1 MAKRKN
7 SIGKKTFTSIDPA
20 QLSHMK
26 RVDAIPL
33 LKQVRSLFKK
43 QASTFEKNPNVYSWA
58 YEKMGEWYKD
68 HGEINLRS
76 IKRVDAVAELARLQ
90 DFFKAQSSTLKGSK
104 EILEEQSKRI
114 FGVDEKGKALYKM
127 NTEQAR
133 SYWALYKEY
142 EALSST
148 GFVKNFN
155 SNAIQSVVG
164 EYLIENRDFRD
175 RRQREAVYFTR
186 GDIQE
191 IERRLQKRKE
201 LEEWEFN
208 ETNLDN
214 ILSDEGI
221 D

>member
-1 MAKRKN
+1 MSKG
-7 SIGKKTFTSIDPA
+7 SIGKKKFVSIDPTD
-20 QLSHMK
+20 LSHMK

-33 LKQVRSLFKK
+33 LKQIRSLFKK

-58 YEKMGEWYKD
+58 YEKMAEWYKD
-68 HGEINLRS
+68 HGEIKLRS

-90 DFFKAQSSTLKGSK
+90 DFFKSQSSTLSGSK
-104 EILEEQSKRI
+104 KILEEQSKRI
-114 FGVDEKGKALYKM
+114 FGVDEKGKPLYKM
-127 NTEQAR
+127 NTEQSR

-142 EALSST
+142 ESLAST

-155 SNAIQSVVG
+155 SNTIQSVVG
-164 EYLIENRDFRD
+164 EYLIENKDFRD
-175 RRQREAVYFTR
+175 RRQRNEVYFTG
-186 GDIQE
+186 GDIRE

-208 ETNLDN
+208 ETDLDN
-214 ILSDEGI
+214 ILTDEGY

>member
-1 MAKRKN
+1 MPEKKIRKK
-7 SIGKKTFTSIDPA
+7 SFTSIDPTE
-20 QLSHMK
+20 LSHMK

-58 YEKMGEWYKD
+58 YEKMLEWYKD
-68 HGEINLRS
+68 HGEVKLNS
-76 IKRVDAVAELARLQ
+76 MKRVDATAELARLQ

-104 EILEEQSKRI
+104 AILEEQSKRL
-114 FGVDEKGKALYKM
+114 FGVDETGKAFYKM

-133 SYWALYKEY
+133 AYWTLYNEY
-142 EALSST
+142 QNLSTT
-148 GFVKNFN
+148 GFVKNMN
-155 SNAIQSVVG
+155 SNTIQQVIG
-164 EYLIENRDFRD
+164 EMLIERKEFKDRQQRDAIYFTGGDFR
-175 RRQREAVYFTR
+175 
-186 GDIQE
+186 E

-208 ETNLDN
+208 ETSLDN
-214 ILSDEGI
+214 ILADEGY